1 MGLQRAAPERTPSG
15 PFPGSHALA
24 GALRQEQRGSGAG
37 VSTGVAGCAGSGVAS
52 AVGVRGLGAVAAQ
65 GVLEPAHMSA
75 YGAFRVDSVGSGR
88 GLTAGSQW
96 SPGVDWEVDH
106 CGQSAV
112 SLDSECGLT
121 VDGA

>member
-1 MGLQRAAPERTPSG
+1 M
-15 PFPGSHALA
+15 
-24 GALRQEQRGSGAG
+24 
-37 VSTGVAGCAGSGVAS
+37 STGVAGCAGSGVAS

-65 GVLEPAHMSA
+65 GVLEPARTSA
-75 YGAFRVDSVGSGR
+75 YGAFWVDSVGSGR
-88 GLTAGSQW
+88 GLTAGSEW

-106 CGQSAV
+106 CAQSAV